1 MARGYLTMNN
11 HINSSNWKIDGD
23 KLVRYFG
30 SDEHVIVPETITVI
44 GECAF
49 SGNQNIK
56 RITLPRR
63 MICIESGA
71 FTNCDAT
78 EEIDMPE
85 TLDSLGEA
93 AFINCNALKSLVVPE
108 GVRCIGHRTLVG
120 CDSLQELT
128 LPDSLSAVHSLP
140 QDNKTMVI
148 RAHRGSC
155 AERIAANLVGPDRF
169 VPLPGELKTGFYPP
183 ESKGVRANCSHWGDC
198 MVSFL
203 NPSKGIRKEIV
214 QGSGHLSPGF
224 TFEHPE
230 LIEELYHGNTYAL
243 RLGLIEDHIV
253 FLRAGDRFKAIWTLQ
268 DPDDLAAK
276 EPIQHLSLYAYLN
289 DEGTFIT
296 KFKIHRLG
304 YTLFEG
310 ADLEEQAYRRYLDD
324 HSCVTE

>member
-1 MARGYLTMNN
+1 MNMPAY
-11 HINSSNWKIDGD
+11 HADWEITRDELIGD
-23 KLVRYFG
+23 KLIRYNG
-30 SDEHVIVPETITVI
+30 SEEHVIIREGITVI
-44 GECAF
+44 GRYAF
-49 SGNQNIK
+49 GGNQNIK
-56 RITLPRR
+56 RITLPRHLIR
-63 MICIESGA
+63 IESGA
-71 FTNCDAT
+71 FANCRAM

-85 TLDSLGEA
+85 TLASLGEA
-93 AFINCNALKSLVVPE
+93 AFIDCTALKSLVIPE

-128 LPDSLSAVHSLP
+128 LPDSLSAVFSFP
-140 QDNKTMVI
+140 QDNETMVI

-155 AERIAANLVGPDRF
+155 AEKIAKQLVTPERF

-183 ESKGVRANCSHWGDC
+183 ESKGVRANESHWGDC
-198 MVSFL
+198 MVSFF
-203 NPSKGIRKEIV
+203 NPSKGICKEII

-224 TFEHPE
+224 AFEHPD

-243 RLGLIEDHIV
+243 RLGLVEDHIV
-253 FLRAGDRFKAIWTLQ
+253 FLREGDRFKAIWTLQ
-268 DPDDLAAK
+268 DPDDLKAK
-276 EPIQHLSLYAYLN
+276 EPLQHLSLYAYLN

-304 YTLFEG
+304 YTVYEG